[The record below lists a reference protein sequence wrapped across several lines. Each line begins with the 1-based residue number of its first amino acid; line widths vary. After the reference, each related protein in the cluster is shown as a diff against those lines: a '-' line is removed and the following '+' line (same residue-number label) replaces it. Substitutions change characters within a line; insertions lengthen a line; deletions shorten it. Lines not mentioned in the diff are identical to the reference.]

1 MFTTAYRY
9 VVVYN
14 QSFVRYY
21 TCNLKAEGYIIFITL
36 MRIDEKDFFVLAFG
50 LFLVAVFLLKIST
63 APFRFESLI
72 VVLLFLLTTRS
83 LVDSFKFF
91 PYLMIAILGL
101 LFSTFLSP
109 YGLLIYF
116 IIALIVSKK
125 INLL

>member
-1 MFTTAYRY
+1 
-9 VVVYN
+9 
-14 QSFVRYY
+14 
-21 TCNLKAEGYIIFITL
+21 